1 VLFFL
6 RRRMKN
12 HIRPAMIARPT
23 TPPTTPP
30 AIAPVLDEEDPEE
43 LPDSL
48 LEDPPVPL
56 AVVVTVTV
64 PPAPADDP
72 VDVVFVVTALGIDEV
87 VEGVVVV
94 VIPLVVAA
102 DVVVVGALYVRA
114 RSSLKP
120 LEPQQPRLVYLNTQL
135 VDTTGSR
142 RDSLKQGEL
151 TPISVNDHVTQY
163 GSEDCSL

>member
-1 VLFFL
+1 MLFFL

-43 LPDSL
+43 LPGSL

-64 PPAPADDP
+64 PLPPPDDP
-72 VDVVFVVTALGIDEV
+72 VDAVFVVTTPGIDEV
-87 VEGVVVV
+87 VEGVVGVV
-94 VIPLVVAA
+94 TPLDVVT
-102 DVVVVGALYVRA
+102 DVVVVVGALYVRA
-114 RSSLKP
+114 RSSVKP

-135 VDTTGSR
+135 VDTTASR
-142 RDSLKQGEL
+142 RDPLKQGEL
-151 TPISVNDHVTQY
+151 TPMSVNDHVTQY
-163 GSEDCSL
+163 GSED